1 MKAEE
6 IFATVDD
13 KGMLH
18 ADQPLSFKNKKVKL
32 IVLAQEDDITDEEWM
47 KFLSTNPAFDFL
59 KDEAEDIYTIHD
71 GKPYNSER

>member
-6 IFATVDD
+6 IYAMVDD
-13 KGMLH
+13 NGILH
-18 ADQPLSFKNKKVKL
+18 VDQPLSFKNKKVKL
-32 IVLAQEDDITDEEWM
+32 IILAQEDDITDEEWM

-59 KDEAEDIYTIHD
+59 KNEAEDIYTIHD